1 MPVPLASE
9 CQVPYFGYVSLWLST
24 YSRASVCIGMRAGFF
39 KGRQY
44 RCSGLFSGFLPVACY
59 DLSFRCANSAL
70 RMSVNSNSSDTPAT
84 VKQPAVKR
92 RLPKGEVRKAEIIQ
106 AAMTIFARDGYA
118 GASLSN
124 IAKVAGLSQVGLLHH
139 FPTKLVLLQA
149 VLEHRDQYVAA
160 RLHDAGQVASLEGF
174 MAFLKQVMSFSIE
187 DASVSQ
193 ALMIINTE
201 SLSVTHPAHRWFSE
215 RFQVVHSHLQ
225 THLNVLAQAGE
236 IRQDVD
242 VRQISLEIVAMMDG
256 MQIQWLRSPAD
267 VQIDSAF
274 ARFLERLAQ
283 DLTGR

>member
-1 MPVPLASE
+1 
-9 CQVPYFGYVSLWLST
+9 
-24 YSRASVCIGMRAGFF
+24 
-39 KGRQY
+39 
-44 RCSGLFSGFLPVACY
+44 
-59 DLSFRCANSAL
+59 
-70 RMSVNSNSSDTPAT
+70 MSVNSNSSGTPAT

-149 VLEHRDQYVAA
+149 VLEHRDQYVVA
-160 RLHDAGQVASLEGF
+160 RLQDAGQVASLEGF

-187 DASVSQ
+187 DASISQ

-215 RFQVVHSHLQ
+215 RFQIVHSHLQ

-283 DLTGR
+283 DLAGR